1 MILLAKLKATLD
13 PQFIA
18 KVERSLSVPQ
28 SCSRFLKGHFLS
40 TLILNYLYDV
50 VTKTILWDVG
60 YQKSEYTF
68 YKLCNHIIII
78 ND

>member
-40 TLILNYLYDV
+40 TLIFNCLYGV
-50 VTKTILWDVG
+50 ITKTILRDVG
-60 YQKSEYTF
+60 DRKSENTF
-68 YKLCNHIIII
+68 YKLYKHIIII